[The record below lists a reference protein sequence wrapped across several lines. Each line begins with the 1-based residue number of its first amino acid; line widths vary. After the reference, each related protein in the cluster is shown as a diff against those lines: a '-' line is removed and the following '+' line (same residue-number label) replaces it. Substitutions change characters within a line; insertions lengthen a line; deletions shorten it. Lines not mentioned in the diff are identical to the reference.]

1 MNRPNRYIKRE
12 ALAPFTS
19 DISVAQLKAYY
30 QDKDWMLERLDRLEY
45 DLSIMKRMS
54 PYAAIHYLSN
64 AMKYQ
69 DYLKDYAKEHHINEQ
84 ELLDVLNA
92 VHEVASH
99 AAPLPSGL
107 LTSTLIQRNCKSR
120 QKALLQMMQIMK
132 AVSVFAHFTVQRD

>member
-92 VHEVASH
+92 VHKRIH
-99 AAPLPSGL
+99 D
-107 LTSTLIQRNCKSR
+107 
-120 QKALLQMMQIMK
+120 KADSKISAK
-132 AVSVFAHFTVQRD
+132 